1 MKFRMLV
8 NDEDNLSQKGE
19 VVELYSLEDIRNYPG
34 IMPNLVASCEDM
46 LKESTYNI
54 VGFIKSK
61 YCTEKRV
68 TFIQAYDDE
77 IEFIV

>member
-8 NDEDNLSQKGE
+8 DDEDNLSQKGDI
-19 VVELYSLEDIRNYPG
+19 VELYSLEDIRRYPG
-34 IMPNLVASCEDM
+34 IGHDFIISCEDII
-46 LKESTYNI
+46 KESTHI

-68 TFIQAYDDE
+68 TFIQAYDNE
-77 IEFIV
+77 IGFIV